1 MKRTYEE
8 KSRQLI
14 TSVKP
19 TTLNLQPRGFAPPQ
33 SESDENVSILTN
45 RASSENL
52 LEKLISTPTSESS
65 ATSVQRKPQN
75 RLKAIRS
82 QGTMIQAK
90 QNDESSAES
99 NLASIHGK
107 PQNRLKAIA
116 SQGMAVQAKLNI
128 GKPNDKYEKEADETA
143 SKKAFKN

>member
-65 ATSVQRKPQN
+65 TTPIQRKPQN
-75 RLKAIRS
+75 RLKANRS
-82 QGTMIQAK
+82 QGTLIQAK
-90 QNDESSAES
+90 E
-99 NLASIHGK
+99 
-107 PQNRLKAIA
+107 
-116 SQGMAVQAKLNI
+116 
-128 GKPNDKYEKEADETA
+128 
-143 SKKAFKN
+143 